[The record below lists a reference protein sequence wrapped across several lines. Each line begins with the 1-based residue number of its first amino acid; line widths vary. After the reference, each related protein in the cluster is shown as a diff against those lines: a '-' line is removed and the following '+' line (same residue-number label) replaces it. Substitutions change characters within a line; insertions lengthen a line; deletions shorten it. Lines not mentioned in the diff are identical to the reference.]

1 MRKMLLVALVALASL
16 APAAVAQERSW
27 KNAADEAPNMG
38 RAPQQ
43 PDGIGRLDLRVVDQ
57 NGNPVEGVRAHLES
71 KRSGGQFCESWN
83 FTNAR
88 GVAVLPPLHM
98 GRLTLTLK
106 AKGFAT
112 QKVQVLAG
120 DLGQP
125 VRVTMVRKG

>member
-1 MRKMLLVALVALASL
+1 MRKMFLVALVALASI
-16 APAAVAQERSW
+16 APAAATAQERTW
-27 KNAADEAPNMG
+27 KNASDEAPNMG

-43 PDGIGRLDLRVVDQ
+43 PDGIGRLDLRVVDEH
-57 NGNPVEGVRAHLES
+57 GNPVEGVRAHLES

-112 QKVQVLAG
+112 QKLNVLAT

-125 VRVTMVRKG
+125 VRVTMVRK